1 MGIRLNA
8 ETHGLPQHHRID
20 ELWKHA
26 SPYIE
31 DVSPKG
37 SHDELETLQTCIN
50 EFCSLDPEG
59 MAFRYP
65 VDRAGKPHLPEWT
78 VINLR
83 HLGETMEKIGELL
96 DGVTEGMYVL
106 LQQQNEVSNEY

>member
-1 MGIRLNA
+1 
-8 ETHGLPQHHRID
+8 
-20 ELWKHA
+20 
-26 SPYIE
+26 
-31 DVSPKG
+31 
-37 SHDELETLQTCIN
+37 
-50 EFCSLDPEG
+50 